1 MKKEGRTGR
10 YVRKSVGD
18 EVHFDAYVPKP
29 LPPRP
34 PLDVSEFSSLLDAA
48 NIALGRVSAIG
59 MFIPEHRSLLFEMYM
74 RREAVSSCR
83 IEGVR
88 AGLYDLLLYEAGG
101 GASGFAVS
109 GDVDEVWRC
118 VSAMEYGFE
127 RLGAFPL
134 SLRFIREMHRELMS
148 DVRVRP
154 GEFRR
159 SQNWIGGI
167 SPATARFVPPP
178 VEEMMEC
185 LYSLERFMHDGSA
198 GMPSLI
204 KVALVHAQFETIHPF
219 LDGNGRTGRLLVIF
233 MLVSYGLLTDPVLGL
248 SMYLEDRRLE
258 YYDNL
263 ELVRDTGDWEEWVRF
278 FLVAVIEAAHNSVRT
293 AVSLR
298 GMFEEDRASLGK
310 SRGSTGTVQRV
321 YDHLQRH
328 PVCNT
333 SSIRDGCGIS
343 LPTVLRSLHTLES
356 LGIVEEITG
365 RDRYKIFVYRE
376 CLETLERRYDTIF

>member
-1 MKKEGRTGR
+1 MKKEDRAGR
-10 YVRKSVGD
+10 YVRKSVG
-18 EVHFDAYVPKP
+18 ENVHFDAYVPKP
-29 LPPRP
+29 LPPKP
-34 PLDVSEFSSLLDAA
+34 PLDMSEFSSLLDAA
-48 NIALGRVSAIG
+48 NIALGRVSAVS
-59 MFIPEHRSLLFEMYM
+59 MFIPEHRSLFFEMYM

-88 AGLYDLLLYEAGG
+88 AGLYDLLLYEAGD

-109 GDVDEVWRC
+109 GDVDEVQRY

-127 RLGAFPL
+127 RLGTFPL
-134 SLRFIREMHRELMS
+134 SLRFVREVHRELMS

-159 SQNWIGGI
+159 SQNWIGGF
-167 SPATARFVPPP
+167 SPASARFVPPP
-178 VEEMMEC
+178 VEEMTEC
-185 LYSLERFMHDGSA
+185 LDSLERFAHDGSA

-219 LDGNGRTGRLLVIF
+219 LDGNGRTGRLLVTF
-233 MLVSYGLLTDPVLGL
+233 MLVLYGLLPEPVLGL

-263 ELVRDTGDWEEWVRF
+263 ELVRDAGDWEEWVRF
-278 FLVAVIEAAHNSVRT
+278 FLIAVIETAHNSVRT
-293 AVSLR
+293 ATSLR
-298 GMFEEDRASLGK
+298 DAFSDDRASLEK
-310 SRGSTGTVQRV
+310 SRGSTGAVQRV

-333 SSIRDGCGIS
+333 SSIRNGCGIS
-343 LPTVLRSLHTLES
+343 LPTVLRSLRTLES
-356 LGIVEEITG
+356 LGIVEEVTG
-365 RDRYKIFVYRE
+365 RDRYKIFVYRK
-376 CLETLERRYDTIF
+376 CLEILERRYDPIF